1 MTYQS
6 GEPGN
11 GEYPP
16 ATSQQPV
23 RVVVDTSVWL
33 RYLIKPSAAIKELLE
48 VWWLTGRLQVV
59 AAPELLTELQ
69 DVLARPSI
77 RRFVQ
82 PAEGAV
88 LLETIDVLAEL
99 IPPLGPI
106 PGLTRDPK
114 DDKFVACAL
123 AGHATHVI
131 TVDEDLLVLAEVG
144 GVQIT
149 TPYHFLAWLR
159 GRLGSEG

>member
-11 GEYPP
+11 GEHLPT
-16 ATSQQPV
+16 TSQQPV

-33 RYLIKPSAAIKELLE
+33 RYLIKPSATIKELIE
-48 VWWLTGRLQVV
+48 VWWLAGRLQVI

-69 DVLARPSI
+69 DVLVRPSI

-82 PAEGAV
+82 PVEGAV
-88 LLETIDVLAEL
+88 LLETIDALAEL
-99 IPPLGPI
+99 TLPLGPV
-106 PGLTRDPK
+106 PALTRDPK
-114 DDKFVACAL
+114 DDKSVACAL
-123 AGHATHVI
+123 VGHAIHVI
-131 TVDEDLLVLAEVG
+131 TVDEDLLVLTEVG
-144 GVQIT
+144 GVQVT
-149 TPYHFLAWLR
+149 TPCHFLAWLR